1 MEGIPEEIAN
11 IKPFLIRSEE
21 MKNADAVVSF
31 YTFRYAMSLAFDFRK
46 QNPGIQNVDNYLG
59 KMLGVMEEKQK
70 TIASIQNPKE
80 QYEKFITMLF
90 ISADTD
96 DRKTGST
103 KATAQKFLILSYF
116 IEAFN
121 VFQEIPQDWE
131 EKRIYCKWKAADIL
145 KAIKKGEKPLPGG
158 PNERG
163 NEEKKAPAPVRSNQP
178 IGNFPTESIPKAP
191 NNMNSAPNPPN
202 NSFIPSSAP
211 SIPPNNTY
219 FPSSA
224 PSLPQNINYLPPS
237 APTLPQ
243 NTSYFPANV
252 PENTKPTMP
261 NPPKNNFKTP
271 EPEPQRPAPVF
282 AKKDVPE
289 RRTASNKSAITP
301 EQRKIL
307 DQAKKFGTNGIL
319 ELDYKNFQQAI
330 IAFQNAIKCIESL
343 NVG

>member
-1 MEGIPEEIAN
+1 MEGVPDEIAN

-31 YTFRYAMSLAFDFRK
+31 YTFRYALSLAFDFRK
-46 QNPGIQNVDNYLG
+46 QNPGITNVDQYLG
-59 KMLGVMEEKQK
+59 NMLEVMEEKK
-70 TIASIQNPKE
+70 KSIASIQNPKD

-90 ISADTD
+90 ISADND

-145 KAIKKGEKPLPGG
+145 KAIKRGEKPLPGG

-163 NEEKKAPAPVRSNQP
+163 NEEKKTPARNNQP
-178 IGNFPTESIPKAP
+178 IGNFPQNPSESIPKVP
-191 NNMNSAPNPPN
+191 NNANFPPN

-224 PSLPQNINYLPPS
+224 PSLPQNITYFPPGS
-237 APTLPQ
+237 SNLPQ
-243 NTSYFPANV
+243 NTSYFPPNI
-252 PENTKPTMP
+252 PENPKPTIP
-261 NPPKNNFKTP
+261 NPPKENFKTP
-271 EPEPQRPAPVF
+271 ELEPQRSAPIT
-282 AKKDVPE
+282 AKKDIPE
-289 RRTASNKSAITP
+289 RKTAVNRNAITV
-301 EQRKIL
+301 EQRKII
-307 DQAKKFGTNGIL
+307 DQAKKFGTNGIQ

-330 IAFQNAIKCIESL
+330 IAFQNAIKCLESL
-343 NVG
+343 NMG

>member
-1 MEGIPEEIAN
+1 MEGVPEEIAN

-31 YTFRYAMSLAFDFRK
+31 YTFRYALSLAFDFRK
-46 QNPGIQNVDNYLG
+46 QNPGIPTVDQYLG
-59 KMLGVMEEKQK
+59 NMLGIMEEKK
-70 TIASIQNPKE
+70 KSIASIQDPKE

-90 ISADTD
+90 ISADND

-121 VFQEIPQDWE
+121 VFNEIPQDWE

-145 KAIKKGEKPLPGG
+145 KALKRGEKPLPGG

-163 NEEKKAPAPVRSNQP
+163 NEEKKAPAPVRGNQAT
-178 IGNFPTESIPKAP
+178 GNFPPNPTESIPKAA
-191 NNMNSAPNPPN
+191 NNSNFSPNPPN
-202 NSFIPSSAP
+202 NSYFPSSAP
-211 SIPPNNTY
+211 SIPQNNTY

-224 PSLPQNINYLPPS
+224 PSVPQNITYFPPS

-243 NTSYFPANV
+243 NTSYPPPSAS
-252 PENTKPTMP
+252 ENPKPTMP
-261 NPPKNNFKTP
+261 SQPKENYRAP
-271 EPEPQRPAPVF
+271 EPAPVA

-289 RRTASNKSAITP
+289 RRTAASRNVITP
-301 EQRKIL
+301 EQRKII
-307 DQAKKFGTNGIL
+307 DQAKKFGTNGIQ

-330 IAFQNAIKCIESL
+330 IAFQNAIKCLESL
-343 NVG
+343 NMG